1 MPRYLSHVSQ
11 LAKSGQG
18 RVFVTDNILATLMT
32 CTRSVYSFD
41 ITVTKV
47 GDKIFFDKRDDS
59 SFGMPTPN
67 RIPLLISALL
77 DLPSV
82 DENAN
87 ETPSSEGESIN
98 APLALAAEAALVGNA
113 FSQAAISTVGC
124 ESGAFIQ
131 FVD

>member
-1 MPRYLSHVSQ
+1 MTRSSARSEFPVFAIDRISFLQ

-59 SFGMPTPN
+59 SFGTGIRLEMY
-67 RIPLLISALL
+67 IL
-77 DLPSV
+77 
-82 DENAN
+82 
-87 ETPSSEGESIN
+87 
-98 APLALAAEAALVGNA
+98 
-113 FSQAAISTVGC
+113 TVH
-124 ESGAFIQ
+124 Q
-131 FVD
+131 QQ